1 MGNFGYLY
9 NLLSSEISRMKVR
22 ERILIMKDEPKNS
35 RTDNKESKPFLD
47 VTRKVLLASI
57 GVVSLAQNE
66 IEDFV
71 GKLIERGEIAEK
83 DGRKLV
89 GEIKDKR
96 QKATKGVEDEVSKRV
111 QQFLERINVPT
122 KDDIDALNKKINLLS
137 KKIDE
142 LKK

>member
-1 MGNFGYLY
+1 
-9 NLLSSEISRMKVR
+9 MKVR

-35 RTDNKESKPFLD
+35 RTDNKESKPFLE

-96 QKATKGVEDEVSKRV
+96 QKATKGVEDEVTKRV

-122 KDDIDALNKKINLLS
+122 KDDIDVLNKKINMLS